1 MEWDEGAEWE
11 SVHKC
16 LQDGVLYLAVC
27 PAGWKPGSDT
37 VSIIQ
42 ARWGGT
48 LVSLFSWLYFISWR
62 NLSERSCFNPTDY
75 SGSLGKAEVF

>member
-1 MEWDEGAEWE
+1 MSRVGICAPTYGGVASKAAAQE
-11 SVHKC
+11 
-16 LQDGVLYLAVC
+16 GVLCLAVC

-42 ARWGGT
+42 PRLGGG
-48 LVSLFSWLYFISWR
+48 LYFISCR
-62 NLSERSCFNPTDY
+62 NVSERSCFNPTDY